1 MKNSNVY
8 LILGSNL
15 GNKLFYL
22 QTAIRH
28 ISTKIGDIVKT
39 SSVYESKPWGV
50 TDQENYYNQVV
61 QVSTLLSPHETIE
74 KIHQIEA
81 EMGRVRKRKYDS
93 RIIDID
99 IAFWNNE
106 IISEN
111 QLEIP
116 HPRLHLRKF
125 ALLPLLE
132 INPELIHPAIK
143 KSVRE
148 ILQKCPDT
156 SEPVQLKNEQYSL

>member
-61 QVSTLLSPHETIE
+61 QVSTLLSPQETIE

>member
-61 QVSTLLSPHETIE
+61 QVSTLLSPLETIE